1 MKTRGYTLIELMLVV
16 AIVGILVVA
25 IDLFLMFQRDRGYV
39 QDSRSTTV
47 ESHTTPGPKCA
58 GGLVVQSDGTVMTK
72 DGFAVKC

>member
-1 MKTRGYTLIELMLVV
+1 MKTRGFTLIELMIVV
-16 AIVGILVVA
+16 AIVGILVAV
-25 IDLFLMFQRDRGYV
+25 IFPMFQRDRGYV

-72 DGFAVKC
+72 DGSAVRC